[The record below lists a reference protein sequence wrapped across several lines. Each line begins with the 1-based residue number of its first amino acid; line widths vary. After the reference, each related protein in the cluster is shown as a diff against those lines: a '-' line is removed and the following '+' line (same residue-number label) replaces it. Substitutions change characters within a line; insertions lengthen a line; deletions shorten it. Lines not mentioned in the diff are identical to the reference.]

1 MTKKIKLMLDYGCSP
16 LWWYDSEKVGNIDP
30 KSLPLSPQMIQH
42 LTDLAEKNDA
52 TLNWDNPSD
61 SEEFTEAEIRKL
73 DEELLLLTIKL
84 QKELYPD
91 YEIVYFSEKLGK
103 VLSPKKSGRRSDRK
117 RSRRRRLHSAHRSLT
132 V

>member
-1 MTKKIKLMLDYGCSP
+1 
-16 LWWYDSEKVGNIDP
+16 
-30 KSLPLSPQMIQH
+30 MIQH
-42 LTDLAEKNDA
+42 LADLAEKNDA
-52 TLNWDNPSD
+52 TLNWDDPSE

-73 DEELLLLTIKL
+73 NEELSSLKMKL

-91 YEIVYFSEKLGK
+91 YEVVYFSEKLGK
-103 VLSPKKSGRRSDRK
+103 VLSSKKLGRRSDRK